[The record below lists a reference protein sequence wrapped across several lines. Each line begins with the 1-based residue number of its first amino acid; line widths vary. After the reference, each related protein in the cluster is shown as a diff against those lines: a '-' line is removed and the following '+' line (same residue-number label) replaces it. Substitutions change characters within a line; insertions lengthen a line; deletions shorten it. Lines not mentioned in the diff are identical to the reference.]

1 MRTQKTTM
9 PDTRPSFNEWAQYI
23 RNECVKATRKNKKV
37 KPKNKFGN

>member
-23 RNECVKATRKNKKV
+23 RSECMKVSKKNKRV
-37 KPKNKFGN
+37 KSKNKFGN